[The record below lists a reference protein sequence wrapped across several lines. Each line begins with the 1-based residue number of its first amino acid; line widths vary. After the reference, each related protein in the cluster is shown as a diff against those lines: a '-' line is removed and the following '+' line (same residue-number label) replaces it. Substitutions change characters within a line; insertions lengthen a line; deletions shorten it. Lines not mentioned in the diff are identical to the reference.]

1 MRKEE
6 KMEQK
11 RFKRRNRGGEQK
23 GSMEGEDEK
32 QKRSKTSGTEMRRSG
47 GKFIM
52 NTPVTETSN
61 NI

>member
-1 MRKEE
+1 
-6 KMEQK
+6 MEQK